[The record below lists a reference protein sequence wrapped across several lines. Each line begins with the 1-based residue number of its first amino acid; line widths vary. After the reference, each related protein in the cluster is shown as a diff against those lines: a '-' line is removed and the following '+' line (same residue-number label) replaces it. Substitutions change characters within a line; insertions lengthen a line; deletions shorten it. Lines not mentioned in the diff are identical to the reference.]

1 MKKLVFIFGV
11 IFMLTSETKAE
22 CLYGGNDCLT
32 WNPGVAD
39 NCGKGCTYTYDEET
53 STVYV
58 TASGDD
64 AYMGLVGT
72 GSAFS
77 PYNYDGNHFPSGVYF
92 NKVVID
98 GPIAIGNNAFIR
110 KSTSISG
117 ADGTLTLT
125 NIGHHGFGDNVTL
138 DGDIIIPADA
148 KFDSI
153 AFHGVQ
159 LADGAKIYCSVENCA
174 DKILQSC
181 LAWGGITNTYAQGCY
196 NAMSN
201 VLSNSETFAQAPQG
215 CSAFNGNGCQ
225 SCNNGYFLSGNQCV
239 CPQNHRVNGKN
250 CNRLIYTIE
259 EANAVAGDKNRVSI
273 KYR

>member
-1 MKKLVFIFGV
+1 MKKWILILGLSFI
-11 IFMLTSETKAE
+11 LTSKAKAE
-22 CLYGGNDCLT
+22 CSYGGNDCLT

-64 AYMGLVGT
+64 AYMGRALT
-72 GSAFS
+72 
-77 PYNYDGNHFPSGVYF
+77 PYKYDGNHFPSGVYF
-92 NKVVID
+92 KKVVID
-98 GPIAIGNNAFIR
+98 GPIAIGENAFTG

-125 NIGHHGFGDNVTL
+125 KIGHHGFGDNVTL
-138 DGDIIIPADA
+138 EGDIIIPADA
-148 KFDSI
+148 KFNSL

-159 LADGAKIYCSVENCA
+159 LADGAKIYCAVENCA

-181 LAWGGITNTYAQGCY
+181 LAWGGITNEYAQRCY

-225 SCNNGYFLSGNQCV
+225 SCNNGYSLFSNQCV

-250 CNRLIYTIE
+250 CNRLIYTID

-273 KYR
+273 RYR

>member
-1 MKKLVFIFGV
+1 MKKLILILGLSFI
-11 IFMLTSETKAE
+11 LTSETKAE
-22 CLYGGNDCLT
+22 CSYRGNNCLT

-64 AYMGLVGT
+64 AYMGRG
-72 GSAFS
+72 AFT
-77 PYNYDGNHFPSGVYF
+77 PYSYDGNHFPSGVYF

-98 GPIAIGNNAFIR
+98 GSIAIGSNAFTGT
-110 KSTSISG
+110 STSISG
-117 ADGTLTLT
+117 ADGTLNLT
-125 NIGHHGFGDNVTL
+125 SIDHHGLGDNVTL

-148 KFDSI
+148 KFDSL

-159 LADGAKIYCSVENCA
+159 LADGAKIYCAVENCA
-174 DKILQSC
+174 QKMEEACAYKNNVNGFQERC
-181 LAWGGITNTYAQGCY
+181 L
-196 NAMSN
+196 NAVESIVSDSN
-201 VLSNSETFAQAPQG
+201 KFAQAPQG
-215 CSAFNGNGCQ
+215 CSAFNGNGCN
-225 SCNNGYFLSGNQCV
+225 SCNNGYSLFSNQCV

-259 EANAVAGDKNRVSI
+259 EANRVAKPTGNTIRI

>member
-1 MKKLVFIFGV
+1 MKKWILILGLSFI
-11 IFMLTSETKAE
+11 LTSETKAE
-22 CLYGGNDCLT
+22 CSYGGNDCLT

-64 AYMGLVGT
+64 AEIKSGALT
-72 GSAFS
+72 
-77 PYNYDGNHFPSGVYF
+77 PYSYDGNHFPSGVYF

-98 GPIAIGNNAFIR
+98 GPIAIGSNAFTGT
-110 KSTSISG
+110 STSISG
-117 ADGTLTLT
+117 TDGTLNLT
-125 NIGHHGFGDNVTL
+125 SIDHHGFGDNVTL

-148 KFDSI
+148 KFDSL

-174 DKILQSC
+174 QKMEEACAYDNNANGFQERC
-181 LAWGGITNTYAQGCY
+181 L
-196 NAMSN
+196 NAVESIVSDSN
-201 VLSNSETFAQAPQG
+201 KFAQAPQG

-225 SCNNGYFLSGNQCV
+225 SCNNGYSLFSNQCV

-259 EANAVAGDKNRVSI
+259 EANRVAGDKNRVSI

>member
-1 MKKLVFIFGV
+1 MKKLVLILGLSFI
-11 IFMLTSETKAE
+11 LSSETKAE

-32 WNPGVAD
+32 WNPGVTD

-58 TASGDD
+58 TASGNGVVTNL
-64 AYMGLVGT
+64 ALSRY
-72 GSAFS
+72 S
-77 PYNYDGNHFPSGVYF
+77 YDGNHFPSGVYF

-98 GPIAIGNNAFIR
+98 GPIAIGSNAFTGT
-110 KSTSISG
+110 STSISG
-117 ADGTLTLT
+117 ADGTLNLT
-125 NIGHHGFGDNVTL
+125 SIDHHGFGDNVTL
-138 DGDIIIPADA
+138 EGDIIIAADA
-148 KFDSI
+148 KFDSL

-159 LADGAKIYCSVENCA
+159 LADGAKIYCAVENCA

-181 LAWGGITNTYAQGCY
+181 LAWGGITNEYAQRCY

-225 SCNNGYFLSGNQCV
+225 SCNNGYSLFSNQCV

-259 EANAVAGDKNRVSI
+259 EANRVAGDKNRVSI

>member
-1 MKKLVFIFGV
+1 MKKLVLIFGV

-22 CLYGGNDCLT
+22 CLHGGNNCLT

-39 NCGKGCTYTYDEET
+39 NCGKGCTYTYNEET

-64 AYMGLVGT
+64 AYMGRGY

-77 PYNYDGNHFPSGVYF
+77 PYDYDGNHFPSGVYF
-92 NKVVID
+92 NKVVIN
-98 GPIAIGNNAFIR
+98 GPIAIGKNAFTG

-125 NIGHHGFGDNVTL
+125 NIEHHGFGDKATL
-138 DGDIIIPADA
+138 EGDIIIPSDA
-148 KFDSI
+148 KFDSL

-174 DKILQSC
+174 QKMKEACAYYNNNTDGYKERCLNAVESIVSDSDK
-181 LAWGGITNTYAQGCY
+181 
-196 NAMSN
+196 
-201 VLSNSETFAQAPQG
+201 FAQAPQG
-215 CSAFNGNGCQ
+215 CSAFNGNGCN
-225 SCNNGYFLSGNQCV
+225 SCNNGYSLFSNQCV
-239 CPQNHRVNGKN
+239 CAQNHRVNGKN
-250 CNRLIYTIE
+250 CNRLIYTID
-259 EANAVAGDKNRVSI
+259 EANQVAGKTNSFKIR
-273 KYR
+273 YR